1 MKNFNASASA
11 FGWQFQINAAIVF
24 MLKKIKDID
33 KVRIEGENEDIEL
46 ELSNNK
52 GKIFIQ
58 AKSRSEIGPAS
69 NALKNFSDG
78 VKTLIHSSNKKNCEE
93 LCFVTNYP
101 NPIGGREQ
109 QFSYFMG
116 GTYIK
121 RSFKEIPDDARAAA
135 TDKINKVENEVG
147 LKLDIDK
154 LYIAVI
160 PFDGNEKDT
169 RERVIN
175 TEVKDFLYDIKVDEG
190 SSRELLE
197 FWQNKMHFNASNTDT
212 KVSLS
217 KKELMWPIV
226 VLKCDL
232 NENDKLIEECE
243 AQGMDYED
251 VVTILEK
258 YKEIINKQEEHF
270 DLTNK
275 IVNDYRVYREE
286 NSKGNRGKRNRK
298 DFIESNWS
306 DYKDYIK
313 SDQMDEI
320 THENLVK
327 IILTKILN
335 TQNIIKN
342 LKEEVNL

>member
-1 MKNFNASASA
+1 
-11 FGWQFQINAAIVF
+11 
-24 MLKKIKDID
+24 
-33 KVRIEGENEDIEL
+33 
-46 ELSNNK
+46 
-52 GKIFIQ
+52 
-58 AKSRSEIGPAS
+58 
-69 NALKNFSDG
+69 
-78 VKTLIHSSNKKNCEE
+78 
-93 LCFVTNYP
+93 
-101 NPIGGREQ
+101 
-109 QFSYFMG
+109 MG

-121 RSFKEIPDDARAAA
+121 RSFKEIPDNARAAA
-135 TDKINKVENEVG
+135 TGKINKVEKEVG

-175 TEVKDFLYDIKVDEG
+175 AEVKDFLYDIKVDEG

-197 FWQNKMHFNASNTDT
+197 FWQNQMQFNASNTDT

-275 IVNDYRVYREE
+275 IVTSYRIYREE

-327 IILTKILN
+327 IILTMILI

>member
-1 MKNFNASASA
+1 
-11 FGWQFQINAAIVF
+11 
-24 MLKKIKDID
+24 
-33 KVRIEGENEDIEL
+33 
-46 ELSNNK
+46 
-52 GKIFIQ
+52 
-58 AKSRSEIGPAS
+58 
-69 NALKNFSDG
+69 
-78 VKTLIHSSNKKNCEE
+78 
-93 LCFVTNYP
+93 
-101 NPIGGREQ
+101 
-109 QFSYFMG
+109 
-116 GTYIK
+116 
-121 RSFKEIPDDARAAA
+121 
-135 TDKINKVENEVG
+135 
-147 LKLDIDK
+147 
-154 LYIAVI
+154 
-160 PFDGNEKDT
+160 
-169 RERVIN
+169 
-175 TEVKDFLYDIKVDEG
+175 
-190 SSRELLE
+190 
-197 FWQNKMHFNASNTDT
+197 
-212 KVSLS
+212 
-217 KKELMWPIV
+217 MWPIV

-335 TQNIIKN
+335 TQNIIKK